1 MSFYVLVTHD
11 VYWPLQLKKD
21 EQKSSLQNRNKLID
35 VENKLMLPKGEGLGR
50 DKLAVW
56 Y

>member
-35 VENKLMLPKGEGLGR
+35 VENRSVVVKWEREEG
-50 DKLAVW
+50 DK
-56 Y
+56 

>member
-35 VENKLMLPKGEGLGR
+35 VENRFVVVKWEREGG
-50 DKLAVW
+50 DK
-56 Y
+56 